1 MVDAQEVQDG
11 RVRVVNVHGARGPMV
26 LVRLWSHRV
35 AVFVGDVVA
44 VVTGLSIGNPRLD
57 AATGHPDGKAAGC
70 QRLAPIKGVSLTNA
84 LTNASLHWCTTSVC
98 PKSDGTGQ

>member
-44 VVTGLSIGNPRLD
+44 VVTGLS
-57 AATGHPDGKAAGC
+57 
-70 QRLAPIKGVSLTNA
+70 
-84 LTNASLHWCTTSVC
+84 
-98 PKSDGTGQ
+98 